1 MSRLPSFFANTPA
14 SVGVEIA
21 ADRVSAVSLVADGS
35 TVAGFAT
42 ERLPAGAVTPAV
54 NAANIR
60 DRAAVVA
67 AVNSAFEKLGTRPRR
82 VALVI
87 PDTAAKVSLLRF
99 DKVPSAHDLEELIRW
114 QVRKGAPFK
123 PEDSVISWI
132 PGVALPGGGRE
143 FVVTQARR
151 DVIESY
157 EAVCDGAGTQAG
169 VVDLATVNLINA
181 AIAGGAVPPATDD
194 KGTNGDWLVVHVAAD
209 YATLA
214 IVRGTELIFIRTRPM
229 AGSAPPDAT
238 DGRGLESP
246 ADLADLVHQTAMY
259 HEDRLEGAQ
268 QFSRVILSG
277 SHQDGAG
284 LDNIR
289 QTIEER
295 LGVRVEPLDFRGS
308 SLRERI
314 KSTPDLLDAL
324 APALGIV
331 LRERVA

>member
-1 MSRLPSFFANTPA
+1 MSRLTAFFASTPP

-21 ADRVSAVSLVADGS
+21 TDRVSAVSLVADGS
-35 TVAGFAT
+35 TVAGYAT
-42 ERLPAGAVTPAV
+42 ERLPAGALTPTL
-54 NAANIR
+54 NATNIR
-60 DRAAVVA
+60 DRSAVIAALK
-67 AVNSAFEKLGTRPRR
+67 AVFDKLGARPRR
-82 VALVI
+82 VALVV
-87 PDTAAKVSLLRF
+87 PDTAGKVSLLRF
-99 DKVPSAHDLEELIRW
+99 DKVPAAHDLEELIRW

-123 PEDSVISWI
+123 PEESVLSWV
-132 PGVALPGGGRE
+132 PGVALTTGGRE

-157 EAVCDGAGTQAG
+157 EAVCDEAGAEAG
-169 VVDLATVNLINA
+169 VVDLATMNLINA
-181 AIAGGAVPPATDD
+181 IIAGGGAPADEKMTQ
-194 KGTNGDWLVVHVAAD
+194 GDWLVVHVAVD

-214 IVRGTELIFIRTRPM
+214 IVRGTDLIFIRTRPT
-229 AGSAPPDAT
+229 AASAVADAE
-238 DGRGLESP
+238 GRTLESP

-259 HEDRLEGAQ
+259 HEDRLEGAK

-277 SHQDGAG
+277 AQQAG
-284 LDNIR
+284 SGVDDIR

-308 SLRERI
+308 TLRQRM
-314 KSTPDLLDAL
+314 SSAPDLLDAL

>member
-1 MSRLPSFFANTPA
+1 MTRLPSFFASTPP

-21 ADRVSAVSLVADGS
+21 SDRVSAVSLVADGS
-35 TVAGFAT
+35 TVAGYAT
-42 ERLPAGAVTPAV
+42 ERIPSGAVTPTL

-67 AVNSAFEKLGTRPRR
+67 AVNAAFDKLGAHPRR

-99 DKVPSAHDLEELIRW
+99 EKVPSPHDLEELIRW
-114 QVRKGAPFK
+114 QVRKGTPFK
-123 PEDSVISWI
+123 PEDSVISWV

-143 FVVTQARR
+143 YIVTQARR
-151 DVIESY
+151 DVIQSY
-157 EAVCDGAGTQAG
+157 EAICDEAGAEAG
-169 VVDLATVNLINA
+169 VVDLATMNLINA
-181 AIAGGAVPPATDD
+181 AIAGGAPPADNTAAH
-194 KGTNGDWLVVHVAAD
+194 GDWLVVHVAVD

-214 IVRGTELIFIRTRPM
+214 IVRGTDLIFMRTRPT
-229 AGSAPPDAT
+229 AAAAVPDGEGQALEAP
-238 DGRGLESP
+238 G
-246 ADLADLVHQTAMY
+246 DLADLVHQTAMY

-277 SHQDGAG
+277 AHQTGSG
-284 LDNIR
+284 VDNIR

-314 KSTPDLLDAL
+314 KSAPELLDAL

>member
-1 MSRLPSFFANTPA
+1 MSRLPSFFASTPP

-35 TVAGFAT
+35 SVAGYAT

-54 NAANIR
+54 NAANIH
-60 DRAAVVA
+60 DRAAVVG
-67 AVNSAFEKLGTRPRR
+67 AVKSAFDKVGAHPRR

-99 DKVPSAHDLEELIRW
+99 EKVPSAHDLEELIRW

-123 PEDSVISWI
+123 PEDSVVSWV
-132 PGVALPGGGRE
+132 PGVTLPGGGRE

-157 EAVCDGAGTQAG
+157 EAICEEAGSQAG
-169 VVDLATVNLINA
+169 VVDLATMNLINA
-181 AIAGGAVPPATDD
+181 AIAGGAVPSPAPDQ
-194 KGTNGDWLVVHVAAD
+194 KTNGDWLVVHVAVD

-214 IVRGTELIFIRTRPM
+214 IVRGTELIFIRTRSTSGTVQ
-229 AGSAPPDAT
+229 ADAE
-238 DGRGLESP
+238 GRPLESP
-246 ADLADLVHQTAMY
+246 GDLADLVHQTAMY

-277 SHQDGAG
+277 AQQGGSGVET
-284 LDNIR
+284 IR

-295 LGVRVEPLDFRGS
+295 LGVKVEPLDFRGS

>member
-1 MSRLPSFFANTPA
+1 MSRLPAFFASTPP

-35 TVAGFAT
+35 TVAAYAT
-42 ERLPAGAVTPAV
+42 ERLPAGAVTPAL

-60 DRAAVVA
+60 DRAAVVTA
-67 AVNSAFEKLGTRPRR
+67 LKSAFDKLGTHPRR

-99 DKVPSAHDLEELIRW
+99 EKVPSAHDLEELIRW
-114 QVRKGAPFK
+114 QVRRGAPFK
-123 PEDSVISWI
+123 PEDSVISWV

-151 DVIESY
+151 DVIQSY
-157 EAVCDGAGTQAG
+157 EVICDEAGAEAG
-169 VVDLATVNLINA
+169 VVDLATMNLINA
-181 AIAGGAVPPATDD
+181 AIAGGAVPADD
-194 KGTNGDWLVVHVAAD
+194 TKAHGDWLVVHVAVD

-214 IVRGTELIFIRTRPM
+214 IVRGTDLIFMRTRPT
-229 AGSAPPDAT
+229 AAAAVPDA
-238 DGRGLESP
+238 DGHGLESP
-246 ADLADLVHQTAMY
+246 GDLADLVHQTAMY

-277 SHQDGAG
+277 AHEAGAG
-284 LDNIR
+284 VDNIR

-331 LRERVA
+331 IRERVA